1 MVRQRILIV
10 DDEANVT
17 DYLRYELEDYN
28 PNWEIISINS
38 GLKALQLIM
47 EDNVD
52 LLLTDIAMPD
62 MDGYELFSRTK
73 EIRPNLPI
81 IMMTGFGYDPNH
93 AVVKSRKKG
102 LRDIVFKPFNMVELF
117 TLINSKLSDKK

>member
-1 MVRQRILIV
+1 MVKRILIV
-10 DDEANVT
+10 DDEVDVT
-17 DYLRYELEDYN
+17 DFLRYELEDYN
-28 PNWEIISINS
+28 PNWELISINS
-38 GLKALQLIM
+38 GLKALQFIM
-47 EDNVD
+47 EDKVD

-62 MDGYELFSRTK
+62 MDGYELYSRTK

-102 LRDIVFKPFNMVELF
+102 LKDIVFKPFNMVELF
-117 TLINSKLSDKK
+117 TLISTRLSENK